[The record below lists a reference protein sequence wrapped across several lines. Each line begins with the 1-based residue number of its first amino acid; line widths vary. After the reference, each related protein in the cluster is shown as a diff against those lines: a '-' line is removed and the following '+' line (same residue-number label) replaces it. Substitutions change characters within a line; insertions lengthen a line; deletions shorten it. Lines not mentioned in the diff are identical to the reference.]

1 MAAIAAVAA
10 APALW
15 AQTPPRAE
23 FPQPQFE
30 REQWLTLNGAWE
42 FEFDDANAGV
52 NERWQAGGRAFT
64 KKITVP
70 YAFESKLSG
79 IGDTGFHPWVWY
91 RRAVALPAGW
101 SGKRVL
107 LRFGAVDYRA
117 VVWVNGEL
125 AGSHEGGNTPFGF
138 DVTPLLKA
146 GANTVTVRAEDI
158 PTDEY
163 QPRGKQYWQPKSRGI
178 FYTRTSGIW
187 QPVWLEAVGANY
199 LESVRITAG
208 MEGTARFEARLARQE
223 AGLELRAVVQGAAVE
238 GAAVSTA
245 TQAEPVQVLSYTDA
259 TPRLWSPETPNL
271 YDVTF
276 ELRRGGQVLDRVKSY
291 FGFRTVAM
299 GSDTLLLNRRP
310 LFLRTVLD
318 QGYWPD
324 GILTPPSDEA
334 MQYDIRMM
342 KEMGF
347 NGARKHQKIEDPRFL
362 YWADKMGL
370 LVTGEMANAVKYDE
384 RYAARFTREWIEA
397 VERDYNHPSLIL
409 WIPVNESWGVP
420 DLEDRRQQQHLKSL
434 YALTKSL
441 DATRPVVDNDGW
453 EHTDHT
459 DLTSLH
465 DYARTGAL
473 LREKYARVSRKPGS
487 RIPDNGRPAMIP
499 GFAYNGT
506 PYWMS
511 EFGGVAYLP
520 KGMEASAEAWGYS
533 GVERDEAQA
542 QARIAGLFEAASK
555 LPFNAGY
562 CYTQL
567 TDVEQEINGLMTY
580 DRKPKFD
587 VKTVKEWNSHP
598 RW

>member
-1 MAAIAAVAA
+1 MKSLVLTLMMAAALFAQAV
-10 APALW
+10 
-15 AQTPPRAE
+15 PRAE
-23 FPQPQFE
+23 YPQPQFE
-30 REQWLTLNGAWE
+30 REQWMTLNGPWE
-42 FEFDDANAGV
+42 FEFDDANAGL
-52 NERWQAGGRAFT
+52 NQKWQEGAKTFT

-79 IGDTGFHPWVWY
+79 IGDTTFHPWVWY
-91 RRAVALPAGW
+91 RRAVTLPQGW
-101 SGKRVL
+101 NGKRVL
-107 LRFGAVDYRA
+107 LQFGAVDYQA
-117 VVWVNGEL
+117 MVWVNGAYL
-125 AGSHEGGNTPFGF
+125 GSHEGGNVPFRFDITPH
-138 DVTPLLKA
+138 LKA
-146 GANTVTVRAEDI
+146 GANVITVRAEDV
-158 PTDEY
+158 PTDEFL
-163 QPRGKQYWQPKSRGI
+163 PRGKQYWLPKSRGI

-187 QPVWLEAVGANY
+187 QPVWLETVGDNHLA
-199 LESVRITAG
+199 SVRITAG
-208 MEGTARFEARLARQE
+208 MEGTAKFDARLARNE
-223 AGLELRAVVQGAAVE
+223 AGLELRAVVEATTVTA
-238 GAAVSTA
+238 ST
-245 TQAEPVQVLSYTDA
+245 TMEPVQGLSYTDP
-259 TPRLWSPETPNL
+259 TPRLWSPENPNL
-271 YDVTF
+271 YNVTF
-276 ELRRGGQVLDRVKSY
+276 ELRRGGQVIDRVKSY

-324 GILTPPSDEA
+324 GILTPPTDEA
-334 MQYDIRMM
+334 IRYDIRMM

-384 RYAARFTREWIEA
+384 VYAARFTREWIEA
-397 VERDYNHPSLIL
+397 VERDYNHPSLIM
-409 WIPVNESWGVP
+409 WIPINESWGVNN
-420 DLEDRRQQQHLKSL
+420 LEDPRQQQHLISL

-441 DATRPVVDNDGW
+441 DATRPVIDNDGW

-465 DYARTGAL
+465 DYARTGKMMT
-473 LREKYARVSRKPGS
+473 EKYAKVSRAKGS
-487 RIPDNGRPAMIP
+487 LIPDNGRPAMIP

-520 KGMEASAEAWGYS
+520 PGMEASAEAWGYS
-533 GVERDEAQA
+533 GVERNEAA
-542 QARIAGLFEAASK
+542 AKARIAELFEAASK

-587 VKTVKEWNSHP
+587 VKLIKEWNSYP